1 MITEYKIAEK
11 VCINDEWVE
20 PRFERQVTFEKMDN
34 HVRILLPLDEDEIQ
48 YFVELDELKKV
59 GEAMN
64 NELST

>member
-11 VCINDEWVE
+11 VCINGEWVE
-20 PRFERQVTFEKMDN
+20 PLHERQVTFEKMDN
-34 HVRILLPLDEDEIQ
+34 HVRILLPDNIQ

-59 GEAMN
+59 VEAMN

>member
-1 MITEYKIAEK
+1 MTTEYKIKEK

-20 PRFERQVTFEKMDN
+20 PHFEQHVIFEKMDN
-34 HVRILLPLDEDEIQ
+34 HVRILLPDEIQ

-59 GEAMN
+59 VEAMN